1 MLGLGYEW
9 GQPFTCESWASDL
22 GLTYPILN
30 DDVDGTDGSGGGG
43 EAWDLF
49 NHGYIPHHVAI
60 NHNME
65 IIYTSAEWED
75 NGGVIMGVLQDALEE
90 CGTLCQSPCSG
101 IPGDIDGTAD
111 ENNDPIINLMDLL
124 RLADLIESG
133 QDINECIDLTGDV
146 SSDGL
151 VNIIDI
157 YAFATMLVEGSFD
170 N

>member
-1 MLGLGYEW
+1 
-9 GQPFTCESWASDL
+9 
-22 GLTYPILN
+22 
-30 DDVDGTDGSGGGG
+30 
-43 EAWDLF
+43 
-49 NHGYIPHHVAI
+49 
-60 NHNME
+60 
-65 IIYTSAEWED
+65 
-75 NGGVIMGVLQDALEE
+75 
-90 CGTLCQSPCSG
+90 
-101 IPGDIDGTAD
+101 
-111 ENNDPIINLMDLL
+111 MDLL